1 LLNMPC
7 RVTGFFT
14 GNQIPIL
21 VTDLPQS
28 GSVVLGNELS
38 SCEHFENELVK
49 VTYTGGLKGL

>member
-1 LLNMPC
+1 MPC

-38 SCEHFENELVK
+38 SCEHSENELVK